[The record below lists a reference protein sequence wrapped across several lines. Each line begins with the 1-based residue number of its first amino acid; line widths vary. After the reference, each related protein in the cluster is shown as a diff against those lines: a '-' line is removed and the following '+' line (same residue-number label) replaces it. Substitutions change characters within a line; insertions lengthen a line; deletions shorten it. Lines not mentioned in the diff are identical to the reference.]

1 MAGLGTAGVPALGQP
16 GCYDFT
22 GYLSLLQNI
31 GSVLFVSVFLC
42 GSSFWFFPF
51 TSLLLIP
58 TGKKKVAA
66 MVVVGLPSLGH
77 RRRDLAAQAPELL
90 A

>member
-1 MAGLGTAGVPALGQP
+1 MAMLGTAWVPALGQP

-42 GSSFWFFPF
+42 GSSSFWFFPF
-51 TSLLLIP
+51 TSCSRSQQ
-58 TGKKKVAA
+58 A
-66 MVVVGLPSLGH
+66 
-77 RRRDLAAQAPELL
+77 RRR
-90 A
+90 